1 MSQDHDILQKAD
13 ALLNKHH
20 AGSYQPLPDAG
31 EASQPHREEVG
42 YLHGFQANIPTL
54 TEIVVHDLASDLER
68 ELIPTLTEAIDP
80 AQALSARDRI
90 ELDLDPDYAYHEPDA
105 SHHLEEPAPMEPE
118 AWVEDAAEEFI
129 LDEAV
134 LEQAEMEVEAEV
146 VPMAQQS
153 AEIQPPSAELLPEVA
168 APPEALQQEAEALEA
183 VEPEE
188 HDAAQPVSALPAGS
202 EAAPPVEVAPEAPHE
217 PEAIAPATAA
227 AIPSWAEPVSHAYR
241 VERRMHISDSV
252 AEQLLASMQQ
262 QVPRLLE
269 QAIVPK
275 LSAALDREISALI
288 DQFTI
293 HIEYVV
299 RDAITRELQKQLPEL
314 ETRLANTGKPPV
326 DPV

>member
-1 MSQDHDILQKAD
+1 MSQNDDILQKAD
-13 ALLNKHH
+13 ALLSKHH
-20 AGSYQPLPDAG
+20 AGSYQPLPDSD
-31 EASQPHREEVG
+31 EALQPHREEVG
-42 YLHGFQANIPTL
+42 YQHGFQANIPTL

-80 AQALSARDRI
+80 TQALSARDRI
-90 ELDLDPDYAYHEPDA
+90 ELDLDPDYAYHEPDEG
-105 SHHLEEPAPMEPE
+105 HRLEEPAPMEPE

-134 LEQAEMEVEAEV
+134 LEQVEMEVEAEV
-146 VPMAQQS
+146 VPTAQQS
-153 AEIQPPSAELLPEVA
+153 AEMRPPAELLPEVA
-168 APPEALQQEAEALEA
+168 APPEALRQEI

-188 HDAAQPVSALPAGS
+188 HGAAEPLPVLSAGL
-202 EAAPPVEVAPEAPHE
+202 EAAPPVEVVPEAPHE

-227 AIPSWAEPVSHAYR
+227 AIHPWAEPVSHAYR

-299 RDAITRELQKQLPEL
+299 RDAIARELQKQLPEL
-314 ETRLANTGKPPV
+314 EARLANTGKPPV